1 MVSVYMLTYS
11 TSSSDQNES
20 NGSIEITREA
30 QDIPGEEMLN
40 LIYLYTRKCFSS
52 NIRAAFDTAR
62 IDKTT
67 RKLQMINILDVPQY
81 QFIRK

>member
-30 QDIPGEEMLN
+30 QDMPGEEMLN
-40 LIYLYTRKCFSS
+40 LIDLPVYKENHSS
-52 NIRAAFDTAR
+52 
-62 IDKTT
+62 K
-67 RKLQMINILDVPQY
+67 
-81 QFIRK
+81 